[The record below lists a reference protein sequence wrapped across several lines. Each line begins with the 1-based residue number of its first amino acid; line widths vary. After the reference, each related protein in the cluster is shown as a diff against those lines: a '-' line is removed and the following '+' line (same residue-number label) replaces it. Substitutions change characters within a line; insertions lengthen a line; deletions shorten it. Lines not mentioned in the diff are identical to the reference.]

1 MNLKAEFISKA
12 VEIAAGVVVGYISY
26 VVSSPASELAGMFG
40 IMIGLMTTLVVALL
54 IESYRHAK
62 DISDTNLRLNKLTRK
77 IAERH
82 QDTWDFIQVLR
93 YGVTTVPSEK
103 WIDVFIQL
111 LWRMKYRLLATN
123 YVSPKEGWGRAYGE
137 LYHEIQ
143 RSKIKVS
150 KAMISRIFIVDN
162 QEEVNQLHDVMMK
175 QQQAGIKVKYIFRK
189 EIERTPMLKPGADA
203 IESLDFDI
211 FDDSLIWLTMTDKR
225 RKIKYGRILFGKEE
239 CEKYKRFHDYLF
251 IEAEEIEYRGST
263 LR

>member
-12 VEIAAGVVVGYISY
+12 IEIGAGVAAGYLTYTMSY
-26 VVSSPASELAGMFG
+26 STGELARLFG
-40 IMIGLMTTLVVALL
+40 IITGLLTTLIVALL

-62 DISDTNLRLNKLTRK
+62 DIYDTNLRLNKLTGK

-93 YGVTTVPSEK
+93 YGLTTVPSEK

-189 EIERTPMLKPGADA
+189 EIERTPMLKTGADA
-203 IESLDFDI
+203 VESLDFDI
-211 FDDSLIWLTMTDKR
+211 FDDSLVWLTITDKK
-225 RKIKYGRILFGKEE
+225 RKIRYGKILFGKEE
-239 CEKYKRFHDYLF
+239 WEKYKRFHDFLF
-251 IEAEEIEYRGST
+251 VEAKEIK
-263 LR
+263 